1 LATDLAEVPLAPCNA
16 YLQID
21 LATFCQD
28 DSYRTER
35 IACVIESL
43 PDGKLGA
50 LVNNAATQVVSPV
63 EGLSVEDW
71 TSSFHVNVLAPFLLV
86 QGLLPALEAARGN
99 VINICSIHAMLTK
112 SGFAA
117 YATSKAA
124 LAALTRSL
132 AVELGGRVKVNSI
145 RPAAISTPMLV
156 DGFADN
162 PAAMTDL
169 LQYHPSGCI
178 GSPEDVAKAALFLAE
193 NESPFL
199 TGTELA
205 FDGAISSR
213 LHDPG

>member
-1 LATDLAEVPLAPCNA
+1 
-16 YLQID
+16 
-21 LATFCQD
+21 
-28 DSYRTER
+28 
-35 IACVIESL
+35 
-43 PDGKLGA
+43 
-50 LVNNAATQVVSPV
+50 
-63 EGLSVEDW
+63 
-71 TSSFHVNVLAPFLLV
+71 
-86 QGLLPALEAARGN
+86 
-99 VINICSIHAMLTK
+99 MLTK

-205 FDGAISSR
+205 LDGAISSR